1 MFNSRRLKS
10 ETSYRS
16 FLLACIDPANIKA
29 RMSCRNHRLF
39 ACCFSCVI
47 MIVYIIS
54 CHELSGHFINGSI
67 GLMDTS

>member
-16 FLLACIDPANIKA
+16 FLLACIDPAILKPG
-29 RMSCRNHRLF
+29 CLVETI